1 MGFRK
6 RETRVSIIGPRKGH
20 VTLVIGKSRGQP
32 RAPGQREKHLG
43 TFCGPILPVA
53 RDSICLR
60 TPVASSL
67 RVQAVA
73 TIGPAIRVGKGS
85 VGS

>member
-1 MGFRK
+1 M
-6 RETRVSIIGPRKGH
+6 
-20 VTLVIGKSRGQP
+20 VIGKSRGQP

-43 TFCGPILPVA
+43 TFCGPILPVV

-60 TPVASSL
+60 TPVASGL

-73 TIGPAIRVGKGS
+73 TMGPAIHVGKGS
-85 VGS
+85 VSS